1 MNKKDFTKMALIMAL
16 STSLFSLS
24 PVKAHAEGENLDSGS
39 KDVRQEN
46 KSEEE
51 ELREILQEAKEELDN
66 SETSLNDSGNEKA
79 LNDKAIGEKESDLK
93 NKDDQKKS
101 LEEDLDNSLVQ
112 KIKGEEDKI
121 EKDKAE
127 LQKTEVENKEINE
140 ELIHTNNE
148 SQAYKNQKEEDLGKL
163 EEYKKGFR
171 EEDLE
176 DDREEARKSVETEKS
191 AKEKLEKTK
200 EELKTTDKNIKEIN
214 DKKKLAQEK
223 LLQKEEEIEGLN
235 KQIGEKEKS
244 LAEKKKALEEK
255 EITSEEYG
263 KLSQEIEDLKKDAS
277 KKQDEINNLSKEI
290 DQVQEQIS
298 DAEEKI
304 RRINEANGKDEI
316 IKDLE
321 DQKNQKLKE
330 KTSLEEENKNL
341 DKEIEELS
349 NKEKKFDQK
358 KATDELEKQN
368 LEQNLTEKEKAFN
381 TNKTMAD
388 KTSKELEEK
397 KTELSKVKDKL
408 SSPLS
413 EEEKAE
419 AIKQWEKG
427 SVGFFEANGSYD
439 ALDVFKKEVP
449 YDNFYDTGAN
459 SAAYIEANKIY
470 TKDDSRDLD
479 RMKASIDAIEKLNKI
494 RQEKGGIDGR
504 KLSIVGISDFE
515 MAVAQANANYSQ
527 NRSHAK
533 QYNPPFE
540 NLYWSTNPSV
550 DDALEGWYSE
560 DVLFKE
566 LRKRGYKSKSEMTQA
581 LNSDEGLREELEK
594 AGFENL
600 QVGHYTNIV
609 DHLMWPEKW
618 SMRDSKAA
626 GYAIRPSNLYK
637 PMYEAEVHSLVLN
650 HREGQED
657 RSLVYSVEEYKEK
670 FNKYYEDLKARM
682 EGKRVITEEDE
693 KSLQILENEVKS
705 LEEKV
710 KSLNDKLATSIK
722 EVEDAELALKN
733 KSSEIQ
739 GLDQSIEELKKD
751 LGAKEAIKEDNSKSI
766 ETLDQGI
773 KELEVK
779 IEDYKKSDNKDQ
791 VPSSELE
798 KAIKEKKNIL
808 EEKETSLASLKEDQK
823 NINQKIQDDNNKLS
837 SLDKERLD
845 LENSIKGL
853 EAELSDGKVKLEE
866 SKKDLGKINESL
878 KDLDRES
885 ESLADRKNQLETVL
899 EESQDDLDKKTRD
912 REAKEEK
919 LKNTLE
925 KIELINSLEEAIKKA
940 DDKIKALE
948 ERKIEVSNKKTQ
960 NEAKIKS
967 LEEKI
972 EEGKKDLEALREINL
987 DDYDSLK
994 GEEDLRETYERI
1006 EEIKQEKKI
1015 LEKTLAELKDKGE
1028 ELSEKY
1034 DKDRKVYAEKLAIYK
1049 KAKENLET
1057 YKKKHRPL
1065 PIIPQLPNN
1074 SNTGKYGKDEEF
1086 TYDIEAIKEIL
1097 EEIKRDFAFNEFEN
1111 GDKDQNDKEIKGE
1124 KELSFMERILRDI
1137 YYYNIDSIDR
1147 ISLENLNSKEDFVEA
1162 LLTNIDDKSKLSL
1175 KIADSDLD
1183 VDQKLR
1189 NEKKTLIKDIEV
1201 LIWEN
1206 EAEDKNRADFVIGD
1220 KYFILEGSHINN
1232 EEFFEILDTLID
1244 SIKREL
1250 NYQAEDLDES
1260 LIKKRDEANITLRA
1274 SESIIN
1280 NFPNLRK
1287 AMGEKLSSLILRS
1300 RFLIKKADF
1309 ILKNKN

>member
-1 MNKKDFTKMALIMAL
+1 MNKKDFSKMALIMAL

-24 PVKAHAEGENLDSGS
+24 PVKAHAEGEGLDSI
-39 KDVRQEN
+39 RQEN
-46 KSEEE
+46 ISEEE

-66 SETSLNDSGNEKA
+66 SEDKLNSSENEKVF
-79 LNDKAIGEKESDLK
+79 NEKSIEEKESELE
-93 NKDDQKKS
+93 NKDNQKKS
-101 LEEDLDNSLVQ
+101 LEEDLENSLAQ
-112 KIKGEEDKI
+112 KIEGGEEKK
-121 EKDKAE
+121 EKDEAE
-127 LQKTEVENKEINE
+127 LQKIEVENKEIDE
-140 ELIHTNNE
+140 ELIHTNNK

-171 EEDLE
+171 EEDIE
-176 DDREEARKSVETEKS
+176 DDEEEARTSIEAEKA

-200 EELKTTDKNIKEIN
+200 EVLKTTDKNIKEIN
-214 DKKKLAQEK
+214 DKKKLAQEE

-235 KQIGEKEKS
+235 KLIGEKEKS
-244 LAEKKKALEEK
+244 LEEKKKALEDK

-263 KLSQEIEDLKKDAS
+263 KLEDLKKEAS

-321 DQKNQKLKE
+321 DQKKGKLEE
-330 KTSLEEENKNL
+330 KTSLDEKNKNL
-341 DKEIEELS
+341 DREIEELS
-349 NKEKKFDQK
+349 NKKKEFNQK
-358 KATDELEKQN
+358 KAADEQEKQN
-368 LEQNLTEKEKAFN
+368 LEQDLTEKEKAFD
-381 TNKTMAD
+381 TKKIMAD
-388 KTSKELEEK
+388 KTSEELKDK

-413 EEEKAE
+413 EDEKAE
-419 AIKQWEKG
+419 ARKQWEKG

-439 ALDVFKKEVP
+439 ALDVFTKEIP
-449 YDNFYDTGAN
+449 YDDFYGTGAN
-459 SAAYIEANKIY
+459 SSAYIEANKTY

-540 NLYWSTNPSV
+540 NLYWSTDPSV

-560 DVLFKE
+560 EVLFNKLRE
-566 LRKRGYKSKSEMTQA
+566 LGYKSRSEMTNA
-581 LNSDEGLREELEK
+581 LNNDKDLIRDLKE
-594 AGFENL
+594 AGFKNL

-609 DHLMWPEKW
+609 DHLMWPEEW
-618 SMRDSKAA
+618 SRRDSKAA

-650 HREGQED
+650 DREGQED

-670 FNKYYEDLKARM
+670 FNKYYKDLKARM
-682 EGKRVITEEDE
+682 EGKRVITEKDKE
-693 KSLQILENEVKS
+693 SLQILENEVKS

-710 KSLNDKLATSIK
+710 KGLNDDLENSRK
-722 EVEDAELALKN
+722 EVEDTKLALKN
-733 KSSEIQ
+733 KTSEIQ
-739 GLDQSIEELKKD
+739 GLDDSIQELKKD
-751 LGAKEAIKEDNSKSI
+751 LGAKEALKEENSRSIKALE
-766 ETLDQGI
+766 LDI

-779 IEDYKKSDNKDQ
+779 IEDYKKSDKKDQ
-791 VPSSELE
+791 DGFSELE
-798 KAIKEKKNIL
+798 ETIREKKKIL
-808 EEKETSLASLKEDQK
+808 EEKETSLAILKEDQE
-823 NINQKIQDDNNKLS
+823 NINQQIQDGNNKLS
-837 SLDKERLD
+837 LLDKERLD
-845 LENSIKGL
+845 LENSIEVL
-853 EAELSDGKVKLEE
+853 ETELSDEKVKLEE
-866 SKKDLGKINESL
+866 EKKDLVKINESL

-885 ESLADRKNQLETVL
+885 ESLADHKNQLKTDL
-899 EESQDDLDKKTRD
+899 KESQDDLDKKSRD

-925 KIELINSLEEAIKKA
+925 KKEHINSLEEAVKKA
-940 DDKIKALE
+940 GDEIKALEDRKIELTEAKSQNEAKIKALE
-948 ERKIEVSNKKTQ
+948 E
-960 NEAKIKS
+960 
-967 LEEKI
+967 KI
-972 EEGKKDLEALREINL
+972 EEDKRNLEALRKINL

-994 GEEDLRETYERI
+994 GEEDLRETYQRI
-1006 EEIKQEKKI
+1006 EKLKQEKKI

-1028 ELSEKY
+1028 KLSEKY

-1049 KAKENLET
+1049 KAKENLEA

-1065 PIIPQLPNN
+1065 PIIPQLSNN
-1074 SNTGKYGKDEEF
+1074 SNISKYDKDQDEEF

-1097 EEIKRDFAFNEFEN
+1097 EEIRRESEYNEFDNSEKDQA
-1111 GDKDQNDKEIKGE
+1111 DKDSKVKKES
-1124 KELSFMERILRDI
+1124 SFMESILRDI
-1137 YYYNIDSIDR
+1137 YYYNIDSIDE
-1147 ISLENLNSKEDFVEA
+1147 IILENLDKKKDFVEA

-1175 KIADSDLD
+1175 KMADNDLNID
-1183 VDQKLR
+1183 HKFKDA
-1189 NEKKTLIKDIEV
+1189 KKTLIKGIEV

-1206 EAEDKNRADFVIGD
+1206 ETEDKNRVDFVIGD
-1220 KYFILEGSHINN
+1220 KYFILEGSYMPN

-1244 SIKREL
+1244 SIKREV

-1274 SESIIN
+1274 SEILIN

-1287 AMGEKLSSLILRS
+1287 AMGEKLSGLILRA

-1309 ILKNKN
+1309 ILKK

>member
-24 PVKAHAEGENLDSGS
+24 PVKAHAEGEKLDSGS

-79 LNDKAIGEKESDLK
+79 LNDKAIGEKESELK

-101 LEEDLDNSLVQ
+101 LEEDLANSLAQ
-112 KIKGEEDKI
+112 KIKDEEDKI

-127 LQKTEVENKEINE
+127 LQKTEVENKEIDE

-148 SQAYKNQKEEDLGKL
+148 SQAYKKQKEEDYGKL
-163 EEYKKGFR
+163 VEYKKGFR

-176 DDREEARKSVETEKS
+176 DDREEARKSVEAEKA

-214 DKKKLAQEK
+214 DKKKLAQEE

-255 EITSEEYG
+255 KITSEEYG
-263 KLSQEIEDLKKDAS
+263 KLSQEIEDLKKEAS

-304 RRINEANGKDEI
+304 RKINEANGKDEI

-321 DQKNQKLKE
+321 DQKKE
-330 KTSLEEENKNL
+330 KLEEKANLEEKNKNL
-341 DKEIEELS
+341 DREIEELS
-349 NKEKKFDQK
+349 NKKKEFDQK
-358 KATDELEKQN
+358 KAADEQEKQN
-368 LEQNLTEKEKAFN
+368 LEQDLTKKEKAFD
-381 TNKTMAD
+381 TKKTMAD

-419 AIKQWEKG
+419 ARKQWEKG
-427 SVGFFEANGSYD
+427 SVGFFENNKSQD
-439 ALDVFKKEVP
+439 ALDVFTKDVP
-449 YDNFYDTGAN
+449 YDDFYGTGAN
-459 SAAYIEANKIY
+459 SAAYIEANKTY

-527 NRSHAK
+527 NRGHAK

-540 NLYWSTNPSV
+540 NLYWSMYPSV
-550 DDALEGWYSE
+550 DGALEYWYSE
-560 DVLFKE
+560 EALFKE
-566 LRKRGYKSKSEMTQA
+566 LRKRGKNSRSEMTRA
-581 LNSDEGLREELEK
+581 LNNEDLRTELEK

-609 DHLMWPEKW
+609 DHLMWPEEW
-618 SMRDSKAA
+618 SRRDSKAA
-626 GYAIRPSNLYK
+626 GYAIRPSDKYPNK
-637 PMYEAEVHSLVLN
+637 EAEVHSLVLN

-657 RSLVYSVEEYKEK
+657 RSLVYSVEKYKEK
-670 FNKYYEDLKARM
+670 FSKYYDDLKSRM

-693 KSLQILENEVKS
+693 KSLQTLENEVKS

-710 KSLNDKLATSIK
+710 KSLNEELATSIK
-722 EVEDAELALKN
+722 EVEDAKLALKN
-733 KSSEIQ
+733 KTSEIQ

-791 VPSSELE
+791 VSSSELE
-798 KAIKEKKNIL
+798 KVIKEKKRIL

-823 NINQKIQDDNNKLS
+823 NINQKIQDGNNKLS

-845 LENSIKGL
+845 LENSIKVL

-866 SKKDLGKINESL
+866 KNKALGKINESL

-899 EESQDDLDKKTRD
+899 EESQEGLDEKARD

-919 LKNTLE
+919 LKKTLE
-925 KIELINSLEEAIKKA
+925 KIDLINSLEEAIKKA
-940 DDKIKALE
+940 DDKIKAIE
-948 ERKIEVSNKKTQ
+948 EIKIDLSSKKTQ
-960 NEAKIKS
+960 NEAKIKA

-972 EEGKKDLEALREINL
+972 EEDKKNIEALRKINL

-994 GEEDLRETYERI
+994 GEEDLRETYQRI
-1006 EEIKQEKKI
+1006 EELKQEKKI
-1015 LEKTLAELKDKGE
+1015 LEKTLAELKDKGG
-1028 ELSEKY
+1028 ELSGKY

-1049 KAKENLET
+1049 KAKEDLEA
-1057 YKKKHRPL
+1057 YKKNHRPL

-1097 EEIKRDFAFNEFEN
+1097 EEIRRDSEYNEFDN
-1111 GDKDQNDKEIKGE
+1111 GDKDQSDKEIKGE

-1147 ISLENLNSKEDFVEA
+1147 ISLENLNSKKDFVEA
-1162 LLTNIDDKSKLSL
+1162 HLTNIDDKSKLSL
-1175 KIADSDLD
+1175 KMADSDLD

-1206 EAEDKNRADFVIGD
+1206 ESEDKNRVDFVIGD
-1220 KYFILEGSHINN
+1220 KYFILEGSNINN

-1287 AMGEKLSSLILRS
+1287 AMGEKLSGLILRAS
-1300 RFLIKKADF
+1300 FLIKKADF